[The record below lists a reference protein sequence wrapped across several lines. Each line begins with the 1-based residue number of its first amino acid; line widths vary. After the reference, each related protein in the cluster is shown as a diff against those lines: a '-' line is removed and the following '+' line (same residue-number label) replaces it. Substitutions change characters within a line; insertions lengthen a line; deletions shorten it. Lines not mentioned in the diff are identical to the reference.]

1 MDFEHEWANRGW
13 SLSGAFA
20 STFVQGSEDA
30 MLLTQRSSA
39 RYFQRPD
46 ADHLSVDSAATSMSG
61 YYAMVDLNKQS
72 GYVQMKIAMAALSP
86 GYEVNDMGFQTETDR
101 FIIDTDISYQQ
112 PRPGRHFRT
121 WRLWG
126 SPDAKWNSNGDLIF
140 VNFNSNFFFQ
150 LLNYWGGLLRVAH
163 DFATDDDRLTRGGPM
178 ARRPSQWSGIVSLN
192 SDSRKSLSMRSRYN
206 WEYAEDG
213 SWQHSANVDFTY
225 KSGENVELRLGPDFR
240 RTFTNSQFVTSVSD
254 PLATATYGRRYI
266 FAPIDQTTVSLETRL
281 NITVSPTLTFELF
294 AQPLLSRGN
303 YGGLKEFSEPGT
315 LDFKAYGSDV
325 GTIGRRTDGYYVVD
339 PDGSGAASSFSV
351 SDRDFNFRSHG
362 VGTFDLGSYAGEL
375 FGLTPDNIF
384 LVKVNY
390 WLNM

>member
-1 MDFEHEWANRGW
+1 
-13 SLSGAFA
+13 
-20 STFVQGSEDA
+20 

-140 VNFNSNFFFQ
+140 ANFNSNFFFQ

-362 VGTFDLGSYAGEL
+362 VGTFDLGSDAGEL